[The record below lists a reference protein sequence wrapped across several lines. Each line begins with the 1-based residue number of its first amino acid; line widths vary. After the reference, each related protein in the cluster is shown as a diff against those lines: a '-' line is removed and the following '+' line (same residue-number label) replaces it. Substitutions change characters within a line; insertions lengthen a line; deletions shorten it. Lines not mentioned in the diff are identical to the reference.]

1 MYCGVRLTCIILYNI
16 VMCSPNKSSWPAS
29 RERFAQT
36 FRLSLSFQTTAHQP
50 DHYNIIIMYPTRGD
64 FTHTRTTASVLAA
77 GFPAVKCLLAV
88 EVYIYVCGSHAI
100 TAMGAQ
106 SCGRRTLGRGINYVT
121 RLWSSHVSM

>member
-64 FTHTRTTASVLAA
+64 FTHTRTAASVLAA
-77 GFPAVKCLLAV
+77 GFPAVRFAYD
-88 EVYIYVCGSHAI
+88 EVSTGC
-100 TAMGAQ
+100 
-106 SCGRRTLGRGINYVT
+106 RGIHIRMWLPRHHRDGCPKLRPPDT
-121 RLWSSHVSM
+121 RPRY